1 MTKPTSAPRPA
12 IVNIAF
18 WLVLAGSVLLLAG
31 GLLGLSSAISTPR
44 DVFSPDLS
52 DSEVRS
58 IVTMRGGV
66 SGLLLIA
73 GLVLSFL
80 AGRARNGDLRFR
92 RAMVW
97 MSAALVA
104 LVFVIALLAPFAV
117 MPLALFGMVPVA
129 IGATLFMRPAASDWF
144 VEVQ

>member
-12 IVNIAF
+12 IVTTAF

-31 GLLGLSSAISTPR
+31 GLLGLSSAIGTPR
-44 DVFSPDLS
+44 SAFSAELS
-52 DSEVRS
+52 DSEVSS
-58 IVTMRGGV
+58 IVTMRGGI
-66 SGLLLIA
+66 SALLLLT

-92 RAMVW
+92 RAVVW
-97 MSAALVA
+97 LSVVLVA
-104 LVFVIALLAPFAV
+104 LVFVLALLAPFAIA
-117 MPLALFGMVPVA
+117 PLALFGVVPVA

-144 VEVQ
+144 LEVG

>member
-1 MTKPTSAPRPA
+1 MTKPTPAPRPA
-12 IVNIAF
+12 IVTIAF

-31 GLLGLSSAISTPR
+31 GLLGLSSAITTPR
-44 DVFSPDLS
+44 GAFSTDLS
-52 DSEVRS
+52 DGEVRS
-58 IVTMRGGV
+58 IVIMRGGI
-66 SGLLLIA
+66 SALLLIT

-97 MSAALVA
+97 LSVVLVA
-104 LVFVIALLAPFAV
+104 LVFVLALLAPFAV
-117 MPLALFGMVPVA
+117 APLALFGVVPVA

-144 VEVQ
+144 LEMT

>member
-31 GLLGLSSAISTPR
+31 GLLGLSSAIGTPR
-44 DVFSPDLS
+44 SAFSTELS
-52 DSEVRS
+52 DSEVRN
-58 IVTMRGGV
+58 IVIMRGGI
-66 SGLLLIA
+66 SALLLIT

-80 AGRARNGDLRFR
+80 AGRARTGDLRFR

-97 MSAALVA
+97 LSVVLVA
-104 LVFVIALLAPFAV
+104 LVFVLALLAPFAV
-117 MPLALFGMVPVA
+117 APLALFGVVPVA

-144 VEVQ
+144 LEVQ

>member
-1 MTKPTSAPRPA
+1 MTKPTPSPRPA

-44 DVFSPDLS
+44 SAFSAELS

-58 IVTMRGGV
+58 IVVMRGGI
-66 SGLLLIA
+66 SGLLLVT
-73 GLVLSFL
+73 GVVLSFL
-80 AGRARNGDLRFR
+80 VGRARTGDLRFR

-97 MSAALVA
+97 LAVVLVA
-104 LVFVIALLAPFAV
+104 LVFVLALLAPFAIA
-117 MPLALFGMVPVA
+117 PLALFGVVPVA

-144 VEVQ
+144 LEVQ